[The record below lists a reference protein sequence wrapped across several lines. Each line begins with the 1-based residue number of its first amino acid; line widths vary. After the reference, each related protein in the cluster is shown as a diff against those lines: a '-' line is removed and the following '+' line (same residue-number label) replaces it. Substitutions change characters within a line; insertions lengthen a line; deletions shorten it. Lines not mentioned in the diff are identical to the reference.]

1 MDNLNSPEQSDL
13 SWLTTWS
20 TFLNQ
25 APFTAQTQA
34 PEAAYFLQQL
44 IEASLQGDSC
54 IEISPEQIETLG
66 QLVISAEQA
75 KSQACPLCPRAG
87 QGLALYRSLEPRATS
102 S

>member
-13 SWLTTWS
+13 SWLIWS

-34 PEAAYFLQQL
+34 PEAAYFFAL

-75 KSQACPLCPRAG
+75 KSSSCPLCPRRAG
-87 QGLALYRSLEPRATS
+87 VGIIPILEPRATS

>member
-20 TFLNQ
+20 TFPNQ
-25 APFTAQTQA
+25 PRLLHGHK
-34 PEAAYFLQQL
+34 PRGSLFLQQL

-54 IEISPEQIETLG
+54 IEISPEQTGKHLAN
-66 QLVISAEQA
+66 VISAEQA
-75 KSQACPLCPRAG
+75 KSQVAPCVHDEQVGIIPI
-87 QGLALYRSLEPRATS
+87 LEPRATS